1 MEIQL
6 LGGLSV
12 QVPARKVHLGTP
24 KQQAVFA
31 MLAVQPGQ
39 LVTLNDLVD
48 ELWPAGP
55 PPSAVANV
63 RTYAAN
69 LRRTFE
75 TFESGRGVI
84 VRQQTGYRLVLRPDL
99 IDAFRFEM
107 ERRAGREALTVGR
120 PDRALELLGRSL
132 PHDRHGRSASAPGE
146 QLRIPAGCPG

>member
-1 MEIQL
+1 
-6 LGGLSV
+6 
-12 QVPARKVHLGTP
+12 
-24 KQQAVFA
+24 